1 MILPKRL
8 TGTGHS
14 AGTGLNAATSLNQAQ
29 EFNSADTDFEPL
41 LNSHEAARLL
51 CIHPKT
57 LQQMARRGKI
67 PAIRVGKY
75 WRFRTSALDTWIKGA
90 VNSDHGCAYRET
102 QENDL

>member
-8 TGTGHS
+8 TGTRHS
-14 AGTGLNAATSLNQAQ
+14 VGAGLNQAK

-41 LNSHEAARLL
+41 LDSHEAARLL

-57 LQQMARRGKI
+57 LQLMARRGKI

-75 WRFRTSALDTWIKGA
+75 WRFRTSALDSWIKSEVSFA
-90 VNSDHGCAYRET
+90 HGRAYRET